1 MKRKVE
7 ALEVVEAKKLA
18 KENYETWGDT
28 VVECYELSE
37 LVESLEDCES
47 LDEWVQLMKDVH
59 GIRED
64 IAATAF

>member
-18 KENYETWGDT
+18 TENYETWGDT

-47 LDEWVQLMKDVH
+47 LDEWVELMKDVH

-64 IAATAF
+64 IEATAF

>member
-18 KENYETWGDT
+18 TENYETWGDT

>member
-64 IAATAF
+64 IEATAF

>member
-1 MKRKVE
+1 MKRKVT

-18 KENYETWGDT
+18 TENYETWGDT